1 MPWDAS
7 TGADSCFVL
16 MLVWQKA
23 STECEGAKQKHGPDF
38 GYLGLPRTNTE
49 NAANGLEGFE
59 LNTRHKLWK
68 FGSIQFICIF
78 LSV

>member
-1 MPWDAS
+1 MGCINKCRQLFHSDARL
-7 TGADSCFVL
+7 A
-16 MLVWQKA
+16 KA